1 MEWTVP
7 LLEKFTCKSQSS
19 EAMGTIKFSKGNFGI
34 WTDRAP
40 EISQGSSTDC
50 FRPFQNIRSIIF
62 KDKDMNNEDLIKLF
76 RRTQNL
82 PSFTAGFCS
91 EINSSLKSCP
101 NELMLLVAALCLS
114 MEEGDVCIRLCD
126 DETLSLTELSSN
138 KLRADILS
146 KLFTRISDNYDSQN
160 KSYADLAVADQGLY
174 QAFKAIFLDDA
185 EALKKIHKNLIKS
198 LKTSAVGTGD
208 SEIRTPLVYDIGRLY
223 LRRYYDYEC
232 KVAGFIND
240 RKGQSLVDD
249 ESSMNLA
256 RECLNEL
263 FGRSSLKT
271 ACSIKQKCAAALA
284 LLSPFTVISGG
295 PGTGKTTTVT
305 KLLLTLLCLLRAR
318 GEIAPRIKLCA
329 PTGKAA
335 GRLGQS
341 LEEQLSSDEAY
352 AEDDGQISIVDF
364 IKKHS
369 QDGESIGELIPRRAT
384 TVHSLIGVHPHSKL
398 CNFNKSNPLPCDIL
412 VVDEVSMI
420 DLMLFTKLIDALSPN
435 TILILLGDKDQL
447 CSVEAG
453 SVMADLCA
461 QKNHGNSLID
471 TAVLQKVAD
480 LTGSGTDLLQK
491 PGEMTDNVMFLTHS
505 FRFDKDSG
513 IGNLAAL
520 VRDGS
525 LKNNINSGKTD
536 RKEVFLADLAD
547 VKKRFEGQQLAFH
560 AYSSEDKG
568 KVMRSLVHDAVDG
581 DNNSY
586 KEFVNFI
593 KSRASMTAEDAK
605 DALSLLNKFR
615 ILCSNRN
622 GIFGTR
628 RLNTEIKTSLMKDL
642 GSQSGEWFTGR
653 VVMATQNSQS
663 GGVHNGDV
671 GFVFVQNGEPKVWFE
686 DEKGGARAVST
697 VYLTNCE
704 DAYAMTVHKSQGS
717 EYDRV
722 IMAISDKD
730 NAVLSREL
738 IYTGITRAKHL
749 IEVYCN
755 DEIFSMASL
764 RSVERQS
771 GLASR
776 LAH

>member
-1 MEWTVP
+1 M
-7 LLEKFTCKSQSS
+7 
-19 EAMGTIKFSKGNFGI
+19 
-34 WTDRAP
+34 D
-40 EISQGSSTDC
+40 
-50 FRPFQNIRSIIF
+50 
-62 KDKDMNNEDLIKLF
+62 NEDLIKLF
-76 RRTQNL
+76 RKTPTL

-91 EINSSLKSCP
+91 EINSSLKHCP
-101 NELMLLVAALCLS
+101 NELLLLVAALCLS
-114 MEEGDVCIRLCD
+114 LEEGDICIRLCD
-126 DETLSLTELSSN
+126 DESLSLAD
-138 KLRADILS
+138 LRFNNLRTDIFT
-146 KLFTRISDNYDSQN
+146 KLFTKISDSVDVQN
-160 KSYADLAVADQGLY
+160 SSYADLGINAQSQLY
-174 QAFKAIFLDDA
+174 KEFKECFLDDDDG
-185 EALKKIHKNLIKS
+185 LKKIHKNLIKA
-198 LKTSAVGTGD
+198 LKTSVVGTSD
-208 SEIRTPLVYDIGRLY
+208 SEDRTPLVYDIGRLY
-223 LRRYYDYEC
+223 LRRYYAYEY
-232 KVAGFIND
+232 KVASFIND
-240 RKGQSLVDD
+240 RKGQSLVEDD
-249 ESSMNLA
+249 VSLNLA
-256 RECLNEL
+256 RECLDEL
-263 FGRSSLKT
+263 FGRYSKKT

-305 KLLLTLLCLLRAR
+305 KLLLTLLCLLRAK
-318 GEIAPRIKLCA
+318 GESAPRIKLCA

-341 LEEQLSSDEAY
+341 LEEQLSSEDAY
-352 AEDDGQISIVDF
+352 AKDDGQISIVDF

-369 QDGESIGELIPRRAT
+369 GEGESIGELIPRRAS

-398 CNFNKSNPLPCDIL
+398 CNFNRANPLPCDIL

-461 QKNHGNSLID
+461 SKNNAHSLID
-471 TAVLQKVAD
+471 TAILQRVAN
-480 LTGSGTDLLQK
+480 LTGASIELLQN
-491 PGEMTDNVMFLTHS
+491 PGEMSNNVMFLTHS
-505 FRFDKDSG
+505 FRFREDSG
-513 IGNLAAL
+513 IGNLATL

-525 LKNNINSGKTD
+525 LNFNAHSDKSDK
-536 RKEVFLADLAD
+536 KELFLADLTS
-547 VKKRFEGQQLAFH
+547 VKSRFEGQQLAFH
-560 AYSSEDKG
+560 DYSANDKG
-568 KVMRSLVHDAVDG
+568 KVMRSLVKDAVDG

-593 KSRASMTAEDAK
+593 KSKASMNAEDAK
-605 DALSLLNKFR
+605 KALSLLNKFR

-622 GIFGTR
+622 GIFGTK
-628 RLNTEIKTSLMKDL
+628 RLNTEIKTALMKDL

-671 GFVFVQNGEPKVWFE
+671 GFVFVQNSEPRVWFE
-686 DEKGGARAVST
+686 DEQGGARAVST

-738 IYTGITRAKHL
+738 IYTGITRARNL

>member
-1 MEWTVP
+1 
-7 LLEKFTCKSQSS
+7 
-19 EAMGTIKFSKGNFGI
+19 
-34 WTDRAP
+34 
-40 EISQGSSTDC
+40 
-50 FRPFQNIRSIIF
+50 
-62 KDKDMNNEDLIKLF
+62 MNNEDLIKLF
-76 RRTQNL
+76 RNTESL
-82 PSFTAGFCS
+82 PPFTAGFCS
-91 EINSSLKSCP
+91 EINSALKNCP

-114 MEEGDVCIRLCD
+114 MEEGDVCIKLCD
-126 DETLSLTELSSN
+126 DEALSLADLSAN
-138 KLRADILS
+138 KLRSDILS
-146 KLFTRISDNYDSQN
+146 KLFSRITDSYEAQN
-160 KSYADLAVADQGLY
+160 SSYADLNFSDQTLY
-174 QAFKAIFLDDA
+174 QAFKASFIDETD
-185 EALKKIHKNLIKS
+185 ALKKLSKNLIKA
-198 LKTSAVGTGD
+198 LKTAVVGTHD
-208 SEIRTPLVYDIGRLY
+208 SETRTQLVFDCGRLY

-232 KVAGFIND
+232 KVAGFIHE
-240 RKGQSLVDD
+240 RKGQSLVND
-249 ESSMNLA
+249 ETSLKLA
-256 RECLNEL
+256 KECLDEL
-263 FGRSSLKT
+263 FGRYSDNNT
-271 ACSIKQKCAAALA
+271 ASIKQKCAAALA

-305 KLLLTLLCLLRAR
+305 KLLLTLLCLLRQK
-318 GEIAPRIKLCA
+318 GEMAPRIKLCA

-341 LEEQLSSDEAY
+341 LEDQLSSKDAF
-352 AEDDGQISIVDF
+352 AKDDGQISIVDF

-369 QDGESIGELIPRRAT
+369 SEEDSIGELIPRRAT

-398 CNFNKSNPLPCDIL
+398 CTFNKKNPLPCDIL

-461 QKNHGNSLID
+461 TRDHGKSLVDCSI
-471 TAVLQKVAD
+471 LQTVAN
-480 LTGSGTDLLQK
+480 LTGAPNELLES
-491 PGEMTDNVMFLTHS
+491 PGEMTNNVMFLTHS
-505 FRFDKDSG
+505 FRFKEDSG
-513 IGNLAAL
+513 IGNLATL
-520 VRDGS
+520 VRDGA
-525 LKNNINSGKTD
+525 LKKDSQNLAGKD
-536 RKEVFLADLAD
+536 LFLADLAK
-547 VKKRFEGQQLAFH
+547 VKARFEGQQLAFH
-560 AYSSEDKG
+560 SYSAVDKG
-568 KVMRSLVHDAVDG
+568 KVMRALVRDAVDG
-581 DNNSY
+581 ANNSY
-586 KEFVNFI
+586 KEFINFI
-593 KSRASMTAEDAK
+593 KGQQSMDAK
-605 DALSLLNKFR
+605 NAKEALFLLNKFR

-628 RLNTEIKTSLMKDL
+628 RLNTEIKSALMKDL

-671 GFVFVQNGEPKVWFE
+671 GFVFVQNGEPRVWFE
-686 DEKGGARAVST
+686 DEQGGARAVST

-722 IMAISDKD
+722 IMAISDRD

-738 IYTGITRAKHL
+738 IYTGITRARHL
-749 IEVYCN
+749 IEVYCD
-755 DEIFSMASL
+755 DEIFSTASL

-771 GLASR
+771 GLAYR